1 MLKFNNLRK
10 LREGVGSP
18 AGDYTKSL
26 TQDDDEEAT
35 TYKPRSKGEEDFANK
50 HTKDTKNHPV
60 APEDQFKGGAKHAG
74 DHKGHDGEPGE
85 RQVVK
90 AKKTFAQLRGGGS
103 SKRKADKTGGDT
115 VMKKVKEDVDYDY
128 DQLDEAMVAENP
140 MLMRTLTKMAS
151 SRTPMPMKFK
161 KGQPM
166 TVDQDQAKTLLKGLK
181 TVKGPSLKAMTRDI
195 TSSPADFMKALA
207 FADKAR

>member
-18 AGDYTKSL
+18 AADYTKSL

-35 TYKPRSKGEEDFANK
+35 TYKPRSKGEEDFAAK
-50 HTKDTKNHPV
+50 HTKVTKAHPV
-60 APEDQFKGGAKHAG
+60 APEDQFKGGTKHSG
-74 DHKGHDGEPGE
+74 DHKGYENAPGE
-85 RQVVK
+85 KNVVK

-103 SKRKADKTGGDT
+103 SKRKADKTQGDIA
-115 VMKKVKEDVDYDY
+115 MKKVKEEFE
-128 DQLDEAMVAENP
+128 LNEEMIAENP
-140 MLMRTLTKMAS
+140 MLMKTLTKMAS

-166 TVDQDQAKTLLKGLK
+166 TVDQDQAKLLLKGLK

-195 TSSPADFMKALA
+195 TSSPSDFMKALA